1 MALRGAIAIFKRDF
15 KKFLSNPFMLIM
27 TLAMPIMYLLIFGS
41 AIGGTI
47 TGIPIGV
54 VQDSPYVTVTPLY
67 TQAVTNLGL
76 IHQSSQYADTFTVIP
91 YTDAGTAKN
100 ALEKGKLYG
109 VAVFPPASAPGD
121 DVQLYLDSSEYTI
134 PQVVQSGVTAAVAQT
149 GTTSSVNVVNIY
161 GKINYLE
168 FFGIGIIVMAIF
180 SSTMFGGGLA
190 MIRDRENGIIEGY
203 LVTPVKRSSIIIGTI
218 GSGTVKAF
226 FAGCVIFLVDI
237 FVAGVIVRTPQD
249 FFLALLVIFLTS
261 IGVTSL
267 VVSLASRFSNQQSY
281 ASVIAFMN
289 LLMFMTS
296 GVFYPVI
303 GMPGWLRWIT
313 AVNPEYYAIHA
324 LRSVTLRNQGLD
336 VIWFDLVAITI
347 FSIAMVI
354 LGILTYR
361 RTLE

>member
-1 MALRGAIAIFKRDF
+1 MVLRGAIAIFNRDF
-15 KKFLSNPFMLIM
+15 KKFLSNPFMLVM
-27 TLAMPIMYLLIFGS
+27 TLAMPIMYLLIFGN

-54 VQDSPYVTVTPLY
+54 VQDTPYVTDTHLY
-67 TQAVTNLGL
+67 TQAVTNLDM
-76 IHQSSQYADTFTVIP
+76 IHQSGKADTFQVIR
-91 YTDAGTAKN
+91 YTDPGIAKN

-109 VAVFPPASAPGD
+109 VAVFPPATAPGD
-121 DVQLYLDSSEYTI
+121 DVQLYLDSSEFTI
-134 PQVVQSGVTAAVAQT
+134 PQLVESGVITAVAQT

-161 GKINYLE
+161 GTIDYLE

-180 SSTMFGGGLA
+180 TSTMFGGGLA

-226 FAGCVIFLVDI
+226 FAGFAIFLVDI

-249 FFLALLVIFLTS
+249 FFLVLLVIFITS

-289 LLMFMTS
+289 LLLFMTS

-303 GMPGWLRWIT
+303 GMPDWLRWIT
-313 AVNPEYYAIHA
+313 AFNPEAYAIHA
-324 LRSVTLRNQGLD
+324 LRSITLRNQGLD
-336 VIWFDLVAITI
+336 VIWFDIVAIAI

>member
-1 MALRGAIAIFKRDF
+1 MILVLRGAIAIFNRDF
-15 KKFLSNPFMLIM
+15 KKFLSNPFMLVM
-27 TLAMPIMYLLIFGS
+27 TLAMPIMYLLIFGN

-54 VQDSPYVTVTPLY
+54 VQDTPYVTETPLY
-67 TQAVTNLGL
+67 TQAVTNLDL
-76 IHQSSQYADTFTVIP
+76 IHQSGKADTFQVIQYNDP
-91 YTDAGTAKN
+91 GTAKN

-109 VAVFPPASAPGD
+109 VAVFPPATAPGD
-121 DVQLYLDSSEYTI
+121 DVQLYLDSSEFTI
-134 PQVVQSGVTAAVAQT
+134 PQLVESGVITAVAET
-149 GTTSSVNVVNIY
+149 GTNSSVNVVNIY
-161 GKINYLE
+161 GTIDYLE

-180 SSTMFGGGLA
+180 TSTMFGGGLA

-226 FAGCVIFLVDI
+226 FAGFAIFLVDI
-237 FVAGVIVRTPQD
+237 FVAGVIVRSPQD
-249 FFLALLVIFLTS
+249 FFLVLLVIFITS

-289 LLMFMTS
+289 LLLFMTS

-303 GMPGWLRWIT
+303 GMPVL
-313 AVNPEYYAIHA
+313 AP
-324 LRSVTLRNQGLD
+324 LD
-336 VIWFDLVAITI
+336 H
-347 FSIAMVI
+347 
-354 LGILTYR
+354 GIQS
-361 RTLE
+361 